1 MTSKQQYQLDTEYRN
16 RQMAQAQQARLAQ
29 EAQVSQPKYNIFGAM
44 VNKVQ
49 QFVNNYRQHQTA
61 QEPSTIDLRD
71 NQNLP
76 ATS

>member
-16 RQMAQAQQARLAQ
+16 RQIAQAENARLAQ
-29 EAQVSQPKYNIFGAM
+29 EAHVNQPKRNIFGAM
-44 VNKVQ
+44 VSKVQ
-49 QFVNNYRQHQTA
+49 HFVSNYHQHQTA
-61 QEPSTIDLRD
+61 QEPTTIDLRD

>member
-1 MTSKQQYQLDTEYRN
+1 MSSKQQYQLDTEYRN
-16 RQMAQAQQARLAQ
+16 RQMAQAEQARMAQ
-29 EAQVSQPKYNIFGAM
+29 EAQVSQPKHNIFGAM
-44 VNKVQ
+44 VSKVQ

-61 QEPSTIDLRD
+61 QEPTTIDLRD